1 MKKIFSLLLTCLFSA
16 SLMAQSVRPIPYPV
30 IPNPKF
36 VKAVEKGTRT
46 DTGLPGPAYWMN
58 QTDYTIHAT
67 LSPSSKMVRG
77 WEQVV
82 YTNNSPDELSTVVVH
97 LHQNLHKEGVVR
109 NRPQKLTGG
118 MNLTSVNFNGEQ
130 LLERSSSRE
139 VGYTINGTRMNF
151 NLPEP
156 IKPGTTAAFEFAW
169 SFEVPEA
176 GAPRIGQDG
185 EIFFVGYWFPQIAVY
200 DDVNGWKADAYM
212 GNGEFYAD
220 FGSYDV
226 SLTVPEQF
234 VVGAT
239 GDLVNAEEV
248 LASQT
253 LKRLQSARLTDEVVR
268 VVTAEDRGKSTQ
280 TSSSGSLTWKFKA
293 ENVRDFA
300 FATSDKYL
308 WDATRAKMADGSF
321 KDIFAFYR
329 PELPVWERSAEFA
342 RFTIE
347 FMSDMFLPY
356 PWPHMT
362 TAEGVIG
369 GGMEF
374 PMITHIGGG
383 RNDQSLF
390 GVTFHEIGHMWFP
403 MIVAQDEKENTW
415 MDEGLTSYNTAEGS
429 AAFWKQDS
437 WVPERQGYYRIAG
450 TGDEVEPMR
459 HGDQY
464 PLDGGARGLASY
476 NKPAVA
482 LNALR
487 GIVGQEAFTKAYK
500 EYAKRWAFKH
510 PQPYDL
516 FNTFNDVLGQ
526 DYDWFWTTMFFETW
540 TLDQAVT
547 KVEEKTSGVVVT
559 VEDLSISA
567 FPTTV
572 QVTYASGEMVT
583 QKISYSTWIS
593 PTRKVELTFKAGKV
607 ERVEIDPGHFLPD
620 VDRKNNVWEK

>member
-1 MKKIFSLLLTCLFSA
+1 MKQFLFLLLFAALVSPVA
-16 SLMAQSVRPIPYPV
+16 AQTARPVPYPV

-36 VKAVEKGTRT
+36 ERAAENGTRST
-46 DTGLPGPAYWMN
+46 SGQPGASYWMN
-58 QTDYTIHAT
+58 ETDYTIHAS
-67 LSPSSKMVRG
+67 LSPSTNMVRG
-77 WEQVV
+77 SEKIV
-82 YTNNSPDELSTVVVH
+82 YTNHSPDDLSTVVVH

-118 MNLTSVNFNGEQ
+118 LHLSSASFNGNE
-130 LLERSSSRE
+130 LLERSSPRE
-139 VGYTINGTRMNF
+139 VGYRINGTRMYIT
-151 NLPEP
+151 LPEP
-156 IKPGTTAAFEFAW
+156 IKSGTSAEFEFSW

-185 EIFFVGYWFPQIAVY
+185 EIYFVGYWFPQIAVY
-200 DDVNGWKADAYM
+200 DDVNGWSGDAYM

-220 FGSYDV
+220 FGTYNV
-226 SLTVPEQF
+226 SITVPEQY

-239 GDLVNAEEV
+239 GNLVNADEV
-248 LASQT
+248 LTAQT
-253 LKRLQSARLTDEVVR
+253 ANRLKQAKSTDDVIR
-268 VVTAEDRGKSTQ
+268 VVTEEDLGKATK
-280 TSSSGSLTWKFKA
+280 TSPTGSLTWNFQA
-293 ENVRDFA
+293 EGVRDFA
-300 FATSDKYL
+300 FATSDNYL
-308 WDATRAKMADGSF
+308 WDATRAKLPDGSF

-329 PELPVWERSAEFA
+329 PEMKVWSRSAEFA

-347 FMSDMFLPY
+347 FMSDMILPY
-356 PWPHMT
+356 PYPHMT

-415 MDEGLTSYNTAEGS
+415 MDEGLTSFNTAEGS
-429 AAFWKQDS
+429 ATFWNQNS
-437 WVPERQGYYRIAG
+437 WVQERQGYYRIAG

-482 LNALR
+482 LHALR
-487 GIVGQEAFTKAYK
+487 GIVGQEAFSKSYK
-500 EYAKRWAFKH
+500 EYANRWAFKH

-516 FNTFNDVLGQ
+516 FNTFNDVLGK

-540 TLDQAVT
+540 TLDQSIASVD
-547 KVEEKTSGVVVT
+547 ESNAGVVVT
-559 VEDLSISA
+559 VEDLGLSA
-567 FPTTV
+567 FPAV
-572 QVTYASGEMVT
+572 VSVTYSNGDVATATIPVSEWHSGSRSA
-583 QKISYSTWIS
+583 K
-593 PTRKVELTFKAGKV
+593 LTFKAGSV
-607 ERVEIDPGHFLPD
+607 ARVEIDRDQFFPD
-620 VDRKNNVWEK
+620 VDRANNVWEK

>member
-1 MKKIFSLLLTCLFSA
+1 
-16 SLMAQSVRPIPYPV
+16 
-30 IPNPKF
+30 
-36 VKAVEKGTRT
+36 
-46 DTGLPGPAYWMN
+46 MN
-58 QTDYTIHAT
+58 ETDYTIHAS
-67 LSPSSKMVRG
+67 LSPSTKMVRG
-77 WEQVV
+77 SETIV
-82 YTNNSPDELSTVVVH
+82 YTNHSPDDLSTVVVH

-118 MNLTSVNFNGEQ
+118 LHLSSAAFNGHE

-139 VGYTINGTRMNF
+139 VGYRINGTRMYIT
-151 NLPEP
+151 LPEP
-156 IKPGTTAAFEFAW
+156 IQSGTSAEFDFSW
-169 SFEVPEA
+169 SFELPEA

-185 EIFFVGYWFPQIAVY
+185 EIYFVGYWFPQMAVY

-220 FGSYDV
+220 FGTYDV
-226 SLTVPEQF
+226 SITVPEQY

-239 GDLVNAEEV
+239 GNLVNADEV
-248 LASQT
+248 LTAQTASR
-253 LKRLQSARLTDEVVR
+253 LKQAKSTDDVVR
-268 VVTAEDRGKSTQ
+268 VVTEGDLGKATK
-280 TSSSGSLTWKFKA
+280 TSPTGSLTWKFQA
-293 ENVRDFA
+293 ERVRDFA

-308 WDATRAKMADGSF
+308 WDATRATLPDGSF

-329 PELPVWERSAEFA
+329 PEMEVWSRSAEFA

-347 FMSDMFLPY
+347 FMSDMILPY
-356 PWPHMT
+356 PYPHMT

-415 MDEGLTSYNTAEGS
+415 MDEGLTSFNTAEGS
-429 AAFWKQDS
+429 AEFWNQNS

-482 LNALR
+482 LHALR
-487 GIVGQEAFTKAYK
+487 GMVGQEAFSKAYK
-500 EYAKRWAFKH
+500 EYANRWAFKH

-516 FNTFNDVLGQ
+516 FNTFNDVLGK

-540 TLDQAVT
+540 TLDQAIA
-547 KVEEKTSGVVVT
+547 KVEESNAGVVVT
-559 VEDLSISA
+559 VDDLGLSA
-567 FPTTV
+567 FPAV
-572 QVTYASGEMVT
+572 VSVTYSDGDVAMASIPVSEWHSGSRSA
-583 QKISYSTWIS
+583 K
-593 PTRKVELTFKAGKV
+593 LTFKAGSIT
-607 ERVEIDPGHFLPD
+607 RVEIDREQFFPD
-620 VDRKNNVWEK
+620 VDRSNNVWKK

>member
-1 MKKIFSLLLTCLFSA
+1 MKRIVGLFFTLGFSSVVF
-16 SLMAQSVRPIPYPV
+16 AQTVRPIPYPV

-36 VKAVEKGTRT
+36 ERAIYNGTRSE
-46 DTGLPGPAYWMN
+46 DGKPGPRYWMN
-58 QTDYTIHAT
+58 RADYTIHAS
-67 LSPSSKMVRG
+67 LSPATKMVRG
-77 WEQVV
+77 SETIV
-82 YTNNSPDELSTVVVH
+82 YTNNSPDDLSTVVVH
-97 LHQNLHKEGVVR
+97 LHQNLHQEGVVR

-118 MNLTSVNFNGEQ
+118 VNLTHVDFNGEK
-130 LLERSSSRE
+130 LLERSSARD
-139 VGYTINGTRMNF
+139 VGYRINGTRMYIT
-151 NLPEP
+151 LPTA
-156 IKPGTTAAFEFAW
+156 IKSGSKAEFGFSW

-200 DDVNGWKADAYM
+200 DDVSGWKADAYM

-220 FGSYDV
+220 FGSYDI

-239 GDLVNAEEV
+239 GDLVNADEV
-248 LASQT
+248 LAPQT
-253 LKRLQSARLTDEVVR
+253 LSRLQSARNTDEVIR
-268 VVTAEDRGKSTQ
+268 VVTSDDRGKSTQ
-280 TSSSGSLTWKFKA
+280 TSATGSLTWKFRA
-293 ENVRDFA
+293 DNVRDFA
-300 FATSDKYL
+300 FATSDAYL
-308 WDATRAKMADGSF
+308 WDATRAKLPNGTY

-329 PELPVWERSAEFA
+329 PEMPVWSRSAEFA

-347 FMSDMFLPY
+347 FMSDMFFPY
-356 PWPHMT
+356 PYPHMT

-403 MIVAQDEKENTW
+403 MIVAQDEKEFTW
-415 MDEGLTSYNTAEGS
+415 MDEGLTSFNTAEGS
-429 AAFWKQDS
+429 AKFWSQNS
-437 WVPERQGYYRIAG
+437 WAPERQGYYRIAG
-450 TGDEVEPMR
+450 TGDEIEPMR

-482 LNALR
+482 LHALR
-487 GIVGQEAFTKAYK
+487 GMVGQEAFSKAYK
-500 EYAKRWAFKH
+500 EYANRWAFKH

-516 FNTFNDVLGQ
+516 FNTFNDVLGA

-540 TLDQAVT
+540 TLDHAVT
-547 KVEEKTSGVVVT
+547 GVEEKSSGVSVT
-559 VEDLSISA
+559 IEDFGISA
-567 FPTTV
+567 FPVNV
-572 QVTYASGEMVT
+572 QVTYDSGETAT
-583 QKISYSTWIS
+583 QEIPFATWIA

-607 ERVEIDPGHFLPD
+607 KRVEVDPGQFLPD
-620 VDRKNNVWEK
+620 VDRNNNVWEK

>member
-1 MKKIFSLLLTCLFSA
+1 MKQFLFLLLLAALVSP
-16 SLMAQSVRPIPYPV
+16 SVAQKARPVPYPV
-30 IPNPKF
+30 IANPKF
-36 VKAVEKGTRT
+36 EQAVENGTRT
-46 DTGLPGPAYWMN
+46 TSGQPGSFYWMN
-58 QTDYTIHAT
+58 ETDYTIHAS
-67 LSPSSKMVRG
+67 LSPSTKMVRG
-77 WEQVV
+77 SETIV
-82 YTNNSPDELSTVVVH
+82 YTNHSPDDLSTVVVH

-118 MNLTSVNFNGEQ
+118 LHLSSAAFNGHE
-130 LLERSSSRE
+130 LLERSYSRE
-139 VGYTINGTRMNF
+139 VGYRINGTRMYIT
-151 NLPEP
+151 LPEP
-156 IKPGTTAAFEFAW
+156 IQSGTSAEFDFSW
-169 SFEVPEA
+169 SFELPEA

-185 EIFFVGYWFPQIAVY
+185 EIYFVGYWFPQMAVY

-220 FGSYDV
+220 FGTYDV
-226 SLTVPEQF
+226 SITVPEQY

-239 GDLVNAEEV
+239 GNLVNADEV
-248 LASQT
+248 LTAQTASR
-253 LKRLQSARLTDEVVR
+253 LKQAKSTDDVVR
-268 VVTAEDRGKSTQ
+268 VVTEGDLGKATK
-280 TSSSGSLTWKFKA
+280 TSPTGSLTWKFQA
-293 ENVRDFA
+293 ERVRDFA

-308 WDATRAKMADGSF
+308 WDATRATLPDGSF

-329 PELPVWERSAEFA
+329 PEMEVWSRSAEFA

-347 FMSDMFLPY
+347 FMSDMILPY
-356 PWPHMT
+356 PYPHMT

-415 MDEGLTSYNTAEGS
+415 MDEGLTSFNTAEGS
-429 AAFWKQDS
+429 AEFWNQNS

-482 LNALR
+482 LHALR
-487 GIVGQEAFTKAYK
+487 GMVGQEAFSKAYK
-500 EYAKRWAFKH
+500 EYANRWAFKH

-516 FNTFNDVLGQ
+516 FNTFNDVLGK

-540 TLDQAVT
+540 TLDQAIA
-547 KVEEKTSGVVVT
+547 KVEESNAGVVVT
-559 VEDLSISA
+559 VDDLGLSA
-567 FPTTV
+567 FPAV
-572 QVTYASGEMVT
+572 VSVTYSDGDVATASIPVSEWHSGSRSA
-583 QKISYSTWIS
+583 K
-593 PTRKVELTFKAGKV
+593 LTFKAGSIT
-607 ERVEIDPGHFLPD
+607 RVEIDREQFFPD
-620 VDRKNNVWEK
+620 VDRSNNVWEK